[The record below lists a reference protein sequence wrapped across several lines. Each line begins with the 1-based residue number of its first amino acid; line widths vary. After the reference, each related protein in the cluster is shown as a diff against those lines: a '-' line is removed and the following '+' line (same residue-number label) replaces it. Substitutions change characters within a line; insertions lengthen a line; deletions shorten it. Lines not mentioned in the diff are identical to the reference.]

1 MAKKTPATET
11 PAQTQAANTSAQ
23 ELVQALVQA
32 IQLTKPIEKK
42 TAVSRKPGDPW
53 QPKDGSKKLKLKRKV
68 YQHGI
73 MIDPDL
79 CDNETID
86 ALNRLKPGRYME
98 GFVKVYKRKDQGI
111 EIEYPIRTASQKM
124 KLVSQYGVRSLKD
137 FCDRC
142 IAEATDPAKFTKLED
157 EDLG

>member
-1 MAKKTPATET
+1 MAKKTQ
-11 PAQTQAANTSAQ
+11 QTDPVEDKNAAAK
-23 ELVQALVQA
+23 ELVAALVQA

-42 TAVSRKPGDPW
+42 NAITRKAGDPW

-73 MIDPDL
+73 IIDPDF
-79 CDNETID
+79 CDNDTID
-86 ALNRLKPGRYME
+86 ALNHLKPGRYME

-111 EIEYPIRTASQKM
+111 EIEYPIKTASQKI
-124 KLVSQYGVRSLKD
+124 KLISTYGVRSLKD

-142 IAEATDPAKFTKLED
+142 IAEHNDPAKFTTLED

>member
-1 MAKKTPATET
+1 MAKKATET
-11 PAQTQAANTSAQ
+11 PVEDSKTTSAQ
-23 ELVQALVQA
+23 DLVQALVQA
-32 IQLTKPIEKK
+32 IQLTKPAEKK
-42 TAVSRKPGDPW
+42 NAINRKPGDPW
-53 QPKDGSKKLKLKRKV
+53 QPKDGSKKLKLKRKI

-73 MIDPDL
+73 PIDPDL

-86 ALNRLKPGRYME
+86 ALNRLRPGRYME

-111 EIEYPIRTASQKM
+111 EIEYPIKTASQKI
-124 KLVSQYGVRSLKD
+124 KLVSTYGVRSLKD

-142 IAEATDPAKFTKLED
+142 IAEHNDPAKFTKLED